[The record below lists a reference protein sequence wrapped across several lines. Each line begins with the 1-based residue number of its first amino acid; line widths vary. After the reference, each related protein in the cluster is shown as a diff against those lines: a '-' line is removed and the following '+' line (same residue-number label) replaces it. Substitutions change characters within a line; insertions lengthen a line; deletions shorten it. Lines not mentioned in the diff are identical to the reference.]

1 MGTQSATRWPTELL
15 AMQFGEA
22 TSRHAFQADNAG
34 DNRVRA
40 KDVAIKSRYFEHF
53 GSSLCSVVF
62 ELKR

>member
-1 MGTQSATRWPTELL
+1 LSSNGAVGIGLRRNKFAKRLSIFVPT
-15 AMQFGEA
+15 
-22 TSRHAFQADNAG
+22 NAG